1 MAEVPK
7 ELRPWLFGRSAK
19 QQARLMMA
27 FTLVCWACLIVGIV
41 GDAIDKTLGLEPTS
55 WFIIGVGCISFSKGG
70 VNIPGS
76 NCSSF
81 SQLRWTREN
90 TSLK

>member
-7 ELRPWLFGRSAK
+7 DMKTLLFGRSPK
-19 QQARLMMA
+19 QQARLMVA

-55 WFIIGVGCISFSKGG
+55 WFIIGVGFLLAAVWHWFRAYHAAKEG
-70 VNIPGS
+70 
-76 NCSSF
+76 
-81 SQLRWTREN
+81 
-90 TSLK
+90 